1 MANSFNHSFIQQDP
15 MIAQIDLESNI
26 VGDEAMD
33 FDNLLNE
40 LYSTKVKAIIINLE
54 KVEIMNS
61 SGLGMLVSG
70 HSKSKKQGVNFC
82 MINIPL
88 KIEKLLQMT
97 HLNKL
102 FRIYPNADEAM
113 KDC

>member
-1 MANSFNHSFIQQDP
+1 MANTFNHSFIQDDP
-15 MIAQIDLESNI
+15 KVAQINLNGNI
-26 VGDEAMD
+26 MGDEAMD

-40 LYSTKVKAIIINLE
+40 LFNAKIATIIVNLE
-54 KVEIMNS
+54 KVDIMNS

-82 MINIPL
+82 MVQIPE

-97 HLNKL
+97 HLDKL
-102 FRIYPNADEAM
+102 FRVSASVEEAL